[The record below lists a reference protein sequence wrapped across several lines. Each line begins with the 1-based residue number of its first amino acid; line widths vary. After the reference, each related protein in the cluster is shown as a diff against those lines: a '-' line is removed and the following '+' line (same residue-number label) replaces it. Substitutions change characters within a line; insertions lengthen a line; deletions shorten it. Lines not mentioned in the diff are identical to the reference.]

1 MDVTAFGSVSLPPP
15 ARLLHKIPLSCLL
28 FSKLKSH
35 SFRLF
40 SDIRCSSPL
49 IPITLH
55 WTWSSLSV
63 SLWWQGPQ
71 YWAVYSSCGC
81 PTSLNPQATI
91 PNTSW
96 VVVACLCQNGIL
108 LALVQ
113 LDVYQDTMFLSDKL
127 LSMQLIP
134 PSMYCMQDAIH
145 LQGQDFAFHFAE
157 HHKTLLS
164 PHLQLI

>member
-1 MDVTAFGSVSLPPP
+1 MDITESGSVFFPPP
-15 ARLLHKIPLSCLL
+15 ARRLHKIPLSCLL

-35 SFRLF
+35 SQIVLWYQMLQ
-40 SDIRCSSPL
+40 SINH
-49 IPITLH
+49 PITLH

-63 SLWWQGPQ
+63 SLWWSGPQ

-81 PTSLNPQATI
+81 PTSLNPQATL
-91 PNTSW
+91 PNTAQ

-113 LDVYQDTMFLSDKL
+113 LVVYQDTMFLSDKL
-127 LSMQLIP
+127 LSTQLIP
-134 PSMYCMQDAIH
+134 SSMYCMQDAIPT
-145 LQGQDFAFHFAE
+145 QGQDFAFHFAE